1 MEKIAV
7 IGAGLVGC
15 LHTIYLAKKGFQVDV
30 FERRPDLRKAKIIA
44 GRSINLA
51 LSDRGWKAL
60 EGVGITEDVKSVAIP
75 MTGRL
80 MHSVKGELTYQQY
93 GKEDQAI
100 YSVPRGGLNKKLLDL
115 ADDFTNVNFHFNHTC
130 EDVDLNENEIT
141 FLNTETKASNKH
153 KFDRIFGTDGAFS
166 AIRSRLQKTDR
177 FNYSQSYLEE
187 GYKELTIPANAD
199 GTHRIEKNVL
209 HIWPRGK
216 FMMIALPNQDSSF
229 TCTLFFPLEGEVSF
243 QSLDTKEKVKDFFE
257 TTFPDTIPLIPTL
270 VEDYFRNPTS
280 SLVTIQCSPWNYKDK
295 ILLMGDA
302 SHAIVPFYGQGMNSG
317 FEDCTVLNRMC
328 EEHNFDWSK
337 IFEKFSDLR
346 KPDTDAIA
354 ELAFRNHIEMRDLSG
369 DPKFLLRKK
378 IEAKF
383 TANHPDK
390 WLPLYSQVT
399 FSHIPY
405 HIANN
410 DGLRQDKLMDKI
422 MKIDGIE
429 GKWDSEMV
437 ENKILE
443 LLEKVG
449 D

>member
-1 MEKIAV
+1 
-7 IGAGLVGC
+7 

-30 FERRPDLRKAKIIA
+30 FERRPDVRKAKIIA

-60 EGVGITEDVKSVAIP
+60 EGAGITEEIKKVAIP

-100 YSVPRGGLNKKLLDL
+100 YSVSRGGLNKKLLDI
-115 ADDFTNVNFHFNHTC
+115 ADDFKNVNFYFNHTC
-130 EDVDLNENEIT
+130 EDVDLNENIIT
-141 FLNTETKASNKH
+141 FSDKESNTEIKL

-166 AIRSRLQKTDR
+166 AIRNRLQKTDR

-199 GTHRIEKNVL
+199 GTHKIEKNVL

-216 FMMIALPNQDSSF
+216 FMMIALPNQDGSF

-243 QSLDTKEKVKDFFE
+243 QSLDTKEKVKEFFE
-257 TTFPDTIPLIPTL
+257 ITFPDTIALIPTL
-270 VEDYFRNPTS
+270 VEDYFTNPTA

-317 FEDCTVLNRMC
+317 FEDCTVLNNMFDQN
-328 EEHNFDWSK
+328 HDWSEV
-337 IFEKFSDLR
+337 FEKFSEAR

-354 ELAFRNHIEMRDLSG
+354 QLAFRNHIEMRDLSG

-383 TANHPDK
+383 SNKFPEK

-405 HIANN
+405 HKANN
-410 DGLRQDKLMDKI
+410 EGLRQDKI
-422 MKIDGIE
+422 MNAIMQIDGVE
-429 GKWDSEMV
+429 KLWDSELV
-437 ENKILE
+437 ENKMLE
-443 LLEKVG
+443 LLDTIKE
-449 D
+449 